1 VDERLQEW
9 GFVPHVVCAVFGTSD
24 GVEIERTINEFCERR
39 LHAGVGAHEF
49 FYASVG
55 SVHGVRL
62 ADARRV
68 VVKAGLP
75 GPRMACLTSAQGMQ
89 RHLVAHGFPC
99 PEPLTEPAPL
109 AAGIAVVESCLDVG
123 TRGDP
128 HEPALRRAMA
138 ATLAELVVL
147 CRPLDR
153 LRRALGDRPG
163 DARRLWPTPHDA
175 RFDFD
180 RTTRGAEWIDALAV
194 RAKAQRAGRGESV
207 LGHCDW
213 RAQNMRFAADKVVA
227 VYDWDSI
234 CCVPEPQ
241 LVGSAAHYFTSDFEV
256 EGRRQ
261 LPSLEEAVGFIGD
274 YQAARGVA
282 FDAKEQQ
289 IARAAL
295 VYSMAYT
302 ARCEHS
308 DALTDF
314 GRKAPSGELGPI
326 PEGSARAFLV
336 RHAENLLA
344 GG

>member
-9 GFVPHVVCAVFGTSD
+9 GFVPHVVRAVFGASD
-24 GVEIERTINEFCERR
+24 GADIERTIDEFCERR
-39 LHAGVGAHEF
+39 LHSGVSAHEF

-62 ADARRV
+62 ADGRRV
-68 VVKAGLP
+68 VVKASSP
-75 GPRMACLTSAQGMQ
+75 GPRMAFLAAAQGVQ
-89 RHLVAHGFPC
+89 RHLAAQGFPC

-123 TRGDP
+123 ARGDP

-138 ATLAELVVL
+138 ATLASLVAL

-153 LRRALGDRPG
+153 LKRAFGDRAG
-163 DARRLWPTPHDA
+163 DAQRLWPTPHDA

-180 RTTRGAEWIDALAV
+180 RTARGAEWIDVLAV
-194 RAKAQRAGRGESV
+194 QAKAHLAGCGKSV

-227 VYDWDSI
+227 VYDWDSV
-234 CCVPEPQ
+234 CCVAEPR

-261 LPSLEEAVGFIGD
+261 LPSLEEAIGFIGD

-282 FDAKEQQ
+282 FDAEEQQ
-289 IARAAL
+289 SARAAL
-295 VYSMAYT
+295 VYSMAYS

-314 GRKAPSGELGPI
+314 GRKAPSRELGPI
-326 PEGSARAFLV
+326 PEGSARAFLA
-336 RHAENLLA
+336 RHGEGLLD
-344 GG
+344 G